1 MRATLTRAL
10 LAVAL
15 GISAVFATSIP
26 ALAASA
32 TRTVATSAA
41 TPHAAVLIWAYTT
54 YTFPKTRAGL
64 NSCNALGRRFVA
76 GGYVAWR
83 CNTDAPAPAGRY
95 GLWVEYYA

>member
-10 LAVAL
+10 LASAL

-41 TPHAAVLIWAYTT
+41 TPHAAPLIWAYTT
-54 YTFPKTRAGL
+54 YTFPETQAGF
-64 NSCNALGRRFVA
+64 NSCNALGRTFIA
-76 GGYVAWR
+76 DGYVDWR
-83 CNTDAPAPAGRY
+83 CTTGAPAPAGRY